1 MKRQPMKSSCLEL
14 RIKAV
19 SCATDGDRRL
29 NFQFI
34 IHKFLYQRKKVE
46 DNLRDSCGEGRGES
60 SSADVK
66 S

>member
-1 MKRQPMKSSCLEL
+1 MKHQPMKSSCLEL

-19 SCATDGDRRL
+19 SCATDGDR
-29 NFQFI
+29 
-34 IHKFLYQRKKVE
+34 KKKVE